1 MQERKQLFRLNEGMV
16 ALFPKDAVKGFPID
30 FATLWATASDAQWA
44 GSDLNT
50 QLSAAIND
58 AAFLID
64 RGALMYVVSKTMSAE
79 KVTDA
84 VVQWAVPATD
94 HIEVNVL
101 TVVANNATLVTKRIA
116 NSEAVAAE
124 GVLTGYVKEESYTAL
139 VPEDTFN
146 KAFGKLEAGLNFVQ
160 NVLFKNY
167 TSVALKS
174 NTGLFEFGVNT
185 KPVLTIDVKFDGAVI
200 NPDTL
205 SLKKNNSEVS
215 TDKSA
220 KSYTDEEGITDTATY
235 KLDITYQGVSKSTSV
250 VVKAVRAMYMGGSQ
264 KASDLTQDE
273 IKALNKQALKASA
286 AGNYSFEVV
295 QNDYAWFC
303 VPKDFSIN
311 KMTSSGFDVPL
322 EAPVTIQVD
331 GYDYKCY
338 RTSSALAAGSM
349 SVTIA

>member
-101 TVVANNATLVTKRIA
+101 TVVANNATLVTKKIS

-124 GVLTGYVKEESYTAL
+124 GVLTGYVKAESYTAL

-146 KAFGKLEAGLNFVQ
+146 QAFGKLEAGLNFVQ

-167 TSVALKS
+167 TSVALRS
-174 NTGLFEFGVNT
+174 NTSLFEFGVNT
-185 KPVLTIDVKFDGAVI
+185 KPILTIDVKFDGSVI

-205 SLKKNNSEVS
+205 SLKKNGSEVL
-215 TDKSA
+215 TDKAS
-220 KSYTDEEGITDTATY
+220 KSYTDEEGVTDTVTY

-264 KASDLTQDE
+264 KASGLTQEE
-273 IKALNKQALKASA
+273 IKALNKQSLKASA
-286 AGNYSFEVV
+286 SGNYSFEVA

>member
-64 RGALMYVVSKTMSAE
+64 RGALMYVVSNTMSAE

-101 TVVANNATLVTKRIA
+101 TVVANNATLVTKKIS
-116 NSEAVAAE
+116 NSETVAAE
-124 GVLTGYVKEESYTAL
+124 GVLTGYVKAGSYTAL

-146 KAFGKLEAGLNFVQ
+146 QAFGKLEAGLNFVQ

-174 NTGLFEFGVNT
+174 NTSLFEFGVNT

-200 NPDTL
+200 EPDSL
-205 SLKKNNSEVS
+205 SLKKNNVEVS
-215 TDKSA
+215 NDKST
-220 KSYTDEEGITDTATY
+220 KSYTDSEGITDTATY

-250 VVKAVRAMYMGGSQ
+250 VVKAVRAMYMGGNQ
-264 KASDLTQDE
+264 KAADLTQDE

-286 AGNYSFEVV
+286 SGNYSFEVA

>member
-16 ALFPKDAVKGFPID
+16 ALFPKDAVKGFPIN

-64 RGALMYVVSKTMSAE
+64 RGALMYVVSNTMSAE

-116 NSEAVAAE
+116 NSESVAAE
-124 GVLTGYVKEESYTAL
+124 GVLTGYVKEAAYTAL

-160 NVLFKNY
+160 DIIFKNY
-167 TSVALKS
+167 TSVALTS
-174 NTGLFEFGVNT
+174 NTSLFEFGVNT
-185 KPVLTIDVKFDGAVI
+185 KPVLTIDVKFDGEVI
-200 NPDTL
+200 EPDTL
-205 SLKKNNSEVS
+205 SLKKNEVVVS
-215 TDKSA
+215 TDKTA
-220 KSYTDEEGITDTATY
+220 KSYTDEEGVTDTATY
-235 KLDITYQGVSKSTSV
+235 KLDITYKGISNSTSV
-250 VVKAVRAMYMGGSQ
+250 VVKAVRAMYMGGNQ
-264 KASDLTQDE
+264 KAADLTQDD
-273 IKALNKQALKASA
+273 IKALNKQTLKDSA
-286 AGNYSFEVV
+286 AGDYSFEVA

-303 VPKDFSIN
+303 VPNEFNIDKVTAYEFY
-311 KMTSSGFDVPL
+311 VPL
-322 EAPVTIQVD
+322 EAPVTVQVD
-331 GYDYKCY
+331 GHNYKCY

-349 SVTIA
+349 KVTIA

>member
-16 ALFPKDAVKGFPID
+16 ALFPKDAVKGFPIN

-64 RGALMYVVSKTMSAE
+64 RGALMYVVSNTMSAE

-94 HIEVNVL
+94 HVEVNVL
-101 TVVANNATLVTKRIA
+101 TVVANNATLVTKKIA

-124 GVLTGYVKEESYTAL
+124 GILTGYVKEESYTAL

-146 KAFGKLEAGLNFVQ
+146 KAFGKLEAGLNFIQ

-174 NTGLFEFGVNT
+174 NTSLFEFGVNT

-200 NPDTL
+200 EPDTL
-205 SLKKNNSEVS
+205 SLKKNGSEVL
-215 TDKSA
+215 TNKSA
-220 KSYTDEEGITDTATY
+220 KSYTDEEGVTDTVTY

-264 KASDLTQDE
+264 KASDLTQDD
-273 IKALNKQALKASA
+273 IKALNKQALKDSIE
-286 AGNYSFEVV
+286 GDYSFEVV
-295 QNDYAWFC
+295 QNDYAWLC

-311 KMTSSGFDVPL
+311 KMTSSGIDVPL
-322 EAPVTIQVD
+322 EVPVTVQVD
-331 GYDYKCY
+331 GYEYKCY

-349 SVTIA
+349 DVTIA

>member
-16 ALFPKDAVKGFPID
+16 ALFPKDAVKGFPIN

-64 RGALMYVVSKTMSAE
+64 RGALMYVVSNTMSAE

-101 TVVANNATLVTKRIA
+101 TVVANNATLVTKKIS
-116 NSEAVAAE
+116 NSEAIAAE
-124 GVLTGYVKEESYTAL
+124 GILTGYVKEESYTAL

-167 TSVALKS
+167 TSVALTS
-174 NTGLFEFGVNT
+174 NTSLFEFGINT
-185 KPVLTIDVKFDGAVI
+185 KPVLTIDIKFDGAVI
-200 NPDTL
+200 EPDTL
-205 SLKKNNSEVS
+205 SLKKNNSEVL
-215 TDKSA
+215 TNKSA

-250 VVKAVRAMYMGGSQ
+250 VVKAVRAMYMGGNQ
-264 KASDLTQDE
+264 KAADLTQDD
-273 IKALNKQALKASA
+273 IKALNKQALKDSIE
-286 AGNYSFEVV
+286 GDYSFEVV
-295 QNDYAWFC
+295 QNDYAWLC

-311 KMTSSGFDVPL
+311 KMTSSGIDVPL
-322 EAPVTIQVD
+322 EVPVTVQVD
-331 GYDYKCY
+331 GYEYKCY

-349 SVTIA
+349 DVTIA

>member
-16 ALFPKDAVKGFPID
+16 ALFPKDAVKGFPIN

-64 RGALMYVVSKTMSAE
+64 RGALMYVVSNTMSAE

-94 HIEVNVL
+94 HVEVNVL
-101 TVVANNATLVTKRIA
+101 TVVANNATLVTKKIA
-116 NSEAVAAE
+116 NSESVAAE

-167 TSVALKS
+167 TSVALTS
-174 NTGLFEFGVNT
+174 NTSLFEFGVNT
-185 KPVLTIDVKFDGAVI
+185 KPVLTIDIKFDGAVI
-200 NPDTL
+200 EPDTL
-205 SLKKNNSEVS
+205 SLKKNDSEVL
-215 TDKSA
+215 TNKSA
-220 KSYTDEEGITDTATY
+220 KSYTDEEGVTDTVTY
-235 KLDITYQGVSKSTSV
+235 KLDITYKGISNSTSV
-250 VVKAVRAMYMGGSQ
+250 VVKAVRAMYMGGNQ
-264 KASDLTQDE
+264 KAADLTQDD
-273 IKALNKQALKASA
+273 IKALNKQTLKDSIE
-286 AGNYSFEVV
+286 GDYSFEVV
-295 QNDYAWFC
+295 QNDYAWLC

-311 KMTSSGFDVPL
+311 KMTSSGIDVPL
-322 EAPVTIQVD
+322 EVPVTVQVD
-331 GYDYKCY
+331 GYEYKCY

-349 SVTIA
+349 DVTIA

>member
-16 ALFPKDAVKGFPID
+16 ALFPKDAVKGFPIN

-64 RGALMYVVSKTMSAE
+64 RGALMYVVSNTMSAE

-84 VVQWAVPATD
+84 VVQWVVPATD
-94 HIEVNVL
+94 HVEVNVL
-101 TVVANNATLVTKRIA
+101 TVVANNATLVTKKIA

-167 TSVALKS
+167 TSVALTS
-174 NTGLFEFGVNT
+174 NTSLFEFGVNT
-185 KPVLTIDVKFDGAVI
+185 KPVLTIDIKFDGAVI
-200 NPDTL
+200 EPDTL
-205 SLKKNNSEVS
+205 SLKKNNSEVL
-215 TDKSA
+215 TNKSA
-220 KSYTDEEGITDTATY
+220 KSYTDEEGVTDTVTY
-235 KLDITYQGVSKSTSV
+235 KLDITYKGISNSTSV

-264 KASDLTQDE
+264 KAADLTQDD
-273 IKALNKQALKASA
+273 IKALNKQALKDSIE
-286 AGNYSFEVV
+286 GDYSFEVV
-295 QNDYAWFC
+295 QNDYAWLC

-311 KMTSSGFDVPL
+311 KMTSSGIDVPL
-322 EAPVTIQVD
+322 EVPVTVQVD
-331 GYDYKCY
+331 GYEYKCY

-349 SVTIA
+349 DVTIA

>member
-16 ALFPKDAVKGFPID
+16 ALFPKDAVKGFPIN

-64 RGALMYVVSKTMSAE
+64 RGALMYVVSNTMSAE

-84 VVQWAVPATD
+84 VVQWVVPATD

-124 GVLTGYVKEESYTAL
+124 GVLTGYVKETSYTAL

-167 TSVALKS
+167 TSVALTS
-174 NTGLFEFGVNT
+174 NTSLFEFGVNT
-185 KPVLTIDVKFDGAVI
+185 KPVLTIDIKFDGAVI
-200 NPDTL
+200 EPDTL
-205 SLKKNNSEVS
+205 SLKKNNSEVL
-215 TDKSA
+215 TNKSA
-220 KSYTDEEGITDTATY
+220 KSYTDEEGVTDTVTY
-235 KLDITYQGVSKSTSV
+235 KLDITYKGISNSTSV

-264 KASDLTQDE
+264 KAADLTQDD
-273 IKALNKQALKASA
+273 IKALNKQALKDSIE
-286 AGNYSFEVV
+286 GDYSFEVV
-295 QNDYAWFC
+295 QNDYAWLC

-311 KMTSSGFDVPL
+311 KMTSSGIDVPL
-322 EAPVTIQVD
+322 EVPVTVQVD
-331 GYDYKCY
+331 GYEYKCY

-349 SVTIA
+349 DVTIA

>member
-64 RGALMYVVSKTMSAE
+64 RGALMYVVSNTMSAE

-84 VVQWAVPATD
+84 VVQWAVSATD
-94 HIEVNVL
+94 HVEVNVL

-174 NTGLFEFGVNT
+174 NIGLFEFGVNT

-215 TDKSA
+215 TDKTA
-220 KSYTDEEGITDTATY
+220 KSYTDKEGVTDTVTY
-235 KLDITYQGVSKSTSV
+235 KLDITYKGISNSTSV

-264 KASDLTQDE
+264 KSADLTQDD
-273 IKALNKQALKASA
+273 IKALNKQALKASVK
-286 AGNYSFEVV
+286 GDYSFKVV

-322 EAPVTIQVD
+322 ENPVTVQVD
-331 GYDYKCY
+331 GYEYKCY

-349 SVTIA
+349 DVTIA